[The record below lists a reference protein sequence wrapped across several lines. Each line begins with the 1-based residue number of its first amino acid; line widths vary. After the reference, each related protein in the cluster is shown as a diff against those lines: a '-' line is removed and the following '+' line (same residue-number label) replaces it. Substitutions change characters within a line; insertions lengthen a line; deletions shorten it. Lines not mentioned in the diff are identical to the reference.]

1 MATMEKAQFK
11 VIIVGGSITGLTLAH
26 CLSRAGIDHIVLEKR
41 AEIAPQEGAFI
52 GLWPNGAQVLQQL
65 GIYESLEN
73 LTAPVDRMHI
83 SYPDGFSFSSLLP
96 TQIHELLRYPIISLD
111 RKKVLEVLYQS
122 YPDKSKILVNKRI
135 LEVKSSGDN
144 ASVVTD
150 DGNIHTGD
158 LIVGAD
164 GVHSR
169 IRSEMWRLAD
179 KVQPGLITPQEK
191 KD

>member
-96 TQIHELLRYPIISLD
+96 TQIHEL
-111 RKKVLEVLYQS
+111 
-122 YPDKSKILVNKRI
+122 
-135 LEVKSSGDN
+135 
-144 ASVVTD
+144 SVVS
-150 DGNIHTGD
+150 D
-158 LIVGAD
+158 LLFKLSCAKCI
-164 GVHSR
+164 
-169 IRSEMWRLAD
+169 
-179 KVQPGLITPQEK
+179 
-191 KD
+191 

>member
-1 MATMEKAQFK
+1 
-11 VIIVGGSITGLTLAH
+11 VIF
-26 CLSRAGIDHIVLEKR
+26 CLSCRVLSVYNR
-41 AEIAPQEGAFI
+41 
-52 GLWPNGAQVLQQL
+52 
-65 GIYESLEN
+65 
-73 LTAPVDRMHI
+73 
-83 SYPDGFSFSSLLP
+83 
-96 TQIHELLRYPIISLD
+96 LRYPIISLD

-135 LEVKSSGDN
+135 LEVKLSGDN

-191 KD
+191 KGKS